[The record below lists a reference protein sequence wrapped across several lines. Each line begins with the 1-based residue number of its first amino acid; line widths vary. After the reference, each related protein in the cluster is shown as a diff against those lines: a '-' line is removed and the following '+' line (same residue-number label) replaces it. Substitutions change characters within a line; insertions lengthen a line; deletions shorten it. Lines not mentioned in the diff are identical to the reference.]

1 MLQLFQIFKDF
12 FRALFMEIIIHLAGR
27 RLDTDFQSAA
37 NEYIKRISPF
47 CRIKLAFHKKL
58 FDVSPKQGAY
68 VININ
73 PCAPLIDSQCLASE
87 INQICVSGFSNI
99 EIILSNTFCLK
110 NADRSYALSRLH
122 MDEALTCVC
131 LTEQIY
137 RAFTILNNITYHK

>member
-1 MLQLFQIFKDF
+1 
-12 FRALFMEIIIHLAGR
+12 MEIIIHLSGR

-37 NEYIKRISPF
+37 NEYIKRVSPF

-58 FDVSPKQGAY
+58 DGISPKQGTY

-73 PCAPLIDSQCLASE
+73 PDATLIDSPCLASE
-87 INQICVSGFSNI
+87 INRICVNGFSKI
-99 EIILSNTFCLK
+99 EIFVSNTFCHE
-110 NADRSYALSRLH
+110 NADSSYALSRLH
-122 MDEALTCVC
+122 MDEDLACVC